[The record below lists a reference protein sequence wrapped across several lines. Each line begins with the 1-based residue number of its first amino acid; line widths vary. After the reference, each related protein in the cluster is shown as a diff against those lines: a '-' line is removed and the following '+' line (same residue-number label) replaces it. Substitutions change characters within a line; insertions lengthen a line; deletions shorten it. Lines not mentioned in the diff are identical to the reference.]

1 MKTFKNILSEVAQPK
16 SSEEKAFKDLH
27 NQKPGQH
34 PVAPDNQFSG
44 DIGKPKAVRKA
55 DNTPEK
61 ADAEYDTAY
70 GDKPDQEHVLRKG
83 RKFSQFRSEG
93 ASCRERV

>member
-70 GDKPDQEHVLRKG
+70 GDKPDQEPVLRKG
-83 RKFSQFRSEG
+83 RKFSQFRANESKEM
-93 ASCRERV
+93 